1 MRMLKLMSLWML
13 TLAVSMA
20 ADHPI
25 IISGGSPLRL
35 QHDSWNAQDDQT
47 LATALHANTVTRVE
61 VKSDGGAAAP
71 IVFHGER
78 LDLRLTYGSIQLTV
92 TTDRNGHDP
101 VVKVDKKTSLKKHFR
116 RTDDATFESVRSD
129 GSIQGVTI
137 LKAGANQPLG
147 AVSGHTEIV
156 IHYE

>member
-1 MRMLKLMSLWML
+1 MLKFMSLWML
-13 TLAVSMA
+13 ALAVSMA

-35 QHDSWNAQDDQT
+35 QHDSWNVQDDQT
-47 LATALHANTVTRVE
+47 LATTLHGNTVTRVE

-71 IVFHGER
+71 IVFHGEP
-78 LDLRLTYGSIQLTV
+78 LDLGLTYGAIHLTV
-92 TTDRNGHDP
+92 ATDQNGHDL

-129 GSIQGVTI
+129 GSMRGLTI
-137 LKAGANQPLG
+137 RKAGAGQPLG
-147 AVSGHTEIV
+147 SISGHTEIV

>member
-35 QHDSWNAQDDQT
+35 QHDRWNPQDDQT
-47 LATALHANTVTRVE
+47 LATLHGNTVTRVE
-61 VKSDGGAAAP
+61 VKSDGGAATP
-71 IVFHGER
+71 IVFRGER
-78 LDLRLTYGSIQLTV
+78 LDLRLTYGSIELTV
-92 TTDRNGHDP
+92 TTDQNGHDP
-101 VVKVDKKTSLKKHFR
+101 VVKVDKKTSLKKHFHR
-116 RTDDATFESVRSD
+116 KDDATFESVRSD
-129 GSIQGVTI
+129 GSIQGVSI
-137 LKAGANQPLG
+137 QKAGANQPLG